1 MKRFSKSF
9 HTTLSEINITPL
21 LDLAF
26 VLLVIFVITTTPLV
40 QDKDLALP
48 QAASRPKDPPQKPN
62 YISVDKS
69 GKIFLNMVPMDL
81 AQLQTKLIEMRKVEA
96 EKKSGELSVIMRGD
110 ANILYAHV
118 VNVIEVLQNANVV
131 KVSLATDA
139 LPLGKPDR

>member
-1 MKRFSKSF
+1 MKRYSKSF

-40 QDKDLALP
+40 QDKDLDLP
-48 QAASRPKDPPQKPN
+48 RAASRPKDPPKKPN
-62 YISVDKS
+62 YVSVDNK
-69 GKIFLNMVPMDL
+69 GNLFLNMKQMDL
-81 AQLQTKLIEMRKVEA
+81 AKLQTELIQMRQKDQD
-96 EKKSGELSVIMRGD
+96 LSVIVRGD
-110 ANILYAHV
+110 ASILYAHV

-139 LPLGKPDR
+139 MPPGRPDK